1 MYIPNTKSIYNA
13 DIASDQTFVWLLL
26 PSEGKT
32 PAVKSRI
39 ISESSEDVKVEVAV
53 GGKVWKMVVP
63 FGDRERAGLE

>member
-26 PSEGKT
+26 PSKGKM
-32 PAVKSRI
+32 PDVEAKI
-39 ISESSEDVKVEVAV
+39 LSESGEEVMVEVAV